1 MREALRRARRLSSF
15 QIISLGFAA
24 VDLVGALALM
34 LPLAT
39 QSRCVTP
46 FREALFTSTSALCV
60 TGLVVRDTGSYWSVF
75 GQSVILVLIQIGG
88 LGVITVG
95 AALALLAGRKISLKQ
110 RSTMQEAS
118 AAPQVGG
125 IVRLT
130 GFILRATL
138 LFEAAGAVA
147 LMPVFCRDYGLR
159 GIWMGMFHS
168 ISAFCNA
175 GFDLLGTE
183 QAPYVSLTAYAADP
197 LVSLVIAGLIVAG
210 GLGFLTWEDIR
221 THRLDLRRYRMQSK
235 VILATTGLLIL
246 LPTVY
251 FFFFEFTQGSIGQR
265 FLLSLFQAITP
276 RTAGFNTAQL
286 AEMSGGSQ
294 SLMITLMLIGG
305 SPGSTAGGIKN
316 TTLAVLI
323 ATAVATFRRREDAQF
338 FGRRVDGSVVK
349 QAVTVLGMYLVLF
362 YGGALAIST
371 LEGLPMSACLY
382 ETASAVATV
391 GLTLGITPTLG
402 AASQLILSALM
413 FLGRVGGLTLIYAA
427 FSSSPVHS
435 RLPQEKITVG

>member
-1 MREALRRARRLSSF
+1 MGEALRRARRLSSF

-147 LMPVFCRDYGLR
+147 LMPVFCRDYGPR

-168 ISAFCNA
+168 IS
-175 GFDLLGTE
+175 
-183 QAPYVSLTAYAADP
+183 
-197 LVSLVIAGLIVAG
+197 
-210 GLGFLTWEDIR
+210 
-221 THRLDLRRYRMQSK
+221 
-235 VILATTGLLIL
+235 
-246 LPTVY
+246 
-251 FFFFEFTQGSIGQR
+251 R
-265 FLLSLFQAITP
+265 FLQ
-276 RTAGFNTAQL
+276 
-286 AEMSGGSQ
+286 
-294 SLMITLMLIGG
+294 
-305 SPGSTAGGIKN
+305 
-316 TTLAVLI
+316 
-323 ATAVATFRRREDAQF
+323 
-338 FGRRVDGSVVK
+338 
-349 QAVTVLGMYLVLF
+349 
-362 YGGALAIST
+362 
-371 LEGLPMSACLY
+371 C
-382 ETASAVATV
+382 
-391 GLTLGITPTLG
+391 
-402 AASQLILSALM
+402 
-413 FLGRVGGLTLIYAA
+413 
-427 FSSSPVHS
+427 
-435 RLPQEKITVG
+435 RL

>member
-1 MREALRRARRLSSF
+1 MRWKNKNRHISSF
-15 QIISLGFAA
+15 QVIILGFL
-24 VDLVGALALM
+24 LVILTGSLCLM
-34 LPLAT
+34 LPFST
-39 QSRCVTP
+39 QDGHGAS
-46 FREALFTSTSALCV
+46 FMDSLFTATSAVCV
-60 TGLVVRDTGSYWSVF
+60 TGLVVHDTATYWSAF
-75 GQSVILVLIQIGG
+75 GQGVILFLIQVGG
-88 LGVITVG
+88 MGVVTV
-95 AALALLAGRKISLKQ
+95 AVMIAVISGRKISLMQ
-110 RSTMQEAS
+110 RSMMSDAIS
-118 AAPQVGG
+118 APQVGG

-294 SLMITLMLIGG
+294 SLMITLMLTGG

-338 FGRRVDGSVVK
+338 FGRRLDGSVVK

-402 AASQLILSALM
+402 AASQLILIALM

-427 FSSSPVHS
+427 FSSSPVRS